1 MIIRLLL
8 KTPSAVV
15 ERMLLVIATASVPT
29 SKINLSKAKPR
40 AHVECALP
48 APAPAL
54 TYLPSKKTFFDL
66 VGSY

>member
-1 MIIRLLL
+1 MNIRQLL

-54 TYLPSKKTFFDL
+54 MYLPPKTLFDI